1 MSLSADL
8 ISQFV
13 KLTKKEDTSPK
24 ETTVLG
30 ETVEYEG
37 NIYVKLDGSDQLTPI
52 STTADTLPGER
63 VTVLI
68 KNHTAIVT
76 GNISSPSARTD
87 TVKELGN
94 QISAFEI
101 VIADKVS
108 TKEFDAEKGR
118 IDNLVTDNVAIK
130 ETLSANNAV
139 IAELKAENVEI
150 EGKLTAR
157 DAEIET
163 LKTTKLDAE
172 IADLTY
178 ATIGGLEAV
187 AGDFHALESTYAEF
201 EQATIERMEVVEGS
215 VKNLDATYATIDFS
229 NIGEAAIE
237 HFYATSGLIED
248 LVVSEGT
255 ITGNLVGVTIKGDL
269 IEGGTIVADKLVVK
283 GEDGLYYKLNTDGVT
298 TESEQTE
305 YNSLNGSV
313 ITAKSITATK
323 ISVDDLVAFDAT
335 IGGFNITDTS
345 LYSGVKET
353 IDNPLRGIYL
363 DNEGQLSFGDDTN
376 YLKYYR
382 DEEGNYKLEISAES
396 ILFGSSSKSSA
407 ADLKALTEHVHIGV
421 YENLETGDEEPC
433 VELSEGDSDF
443 KMRLTNT
450 SAIFMDG
457 AAERTKV
464 SKDGMETDNLT
475 AKSEFRQT
483 DNVNNGEFVWTVRPN
498 GNYGLMWRGVNS

>member
-1 MSLSADL
+1 MSLSSEL

-13 KLTKKEDTSPK
+13 KATRDESTKQEES
-24 ETTVLG
+24 TVYG
-30 ETVEYEG
+30 TIVEYEG
-37 NIYVKLDGSDQLTPI
+37 SKYVKLDGSDLLTPI
-52 STTADTLPGER
+52 ATTAEAQDGER

-68 KNHTAIVT
+68 KNHTATVT
-76 GNISSPSARTD
+76 GNISSPAARTD
-87 TVKELGN
+87 DVQ
-94 QISAFEI
+94 QIGTQITEFEI
-101 VIADKVS
+101 LIGDKVS
-108 TKEFDAEKGR
+108 TKQLGAQIAR
-118 IDNLVTDNVAIK
+118 IDTLTTENVTIK
-130 ETLSANNAV
+130 ETLTANQAA
-139 IAELKAENVEI
+139 IETLQAENVTI
-150 EGKLTAR
+150 NGKLEAR

-201 EQATIERMEVVEGS
+201 EQATIERMEVVEGA
-215 VKNLDATYATIDFS
+215 VENLDATYATIDFS
-229 NIGEAAIE
+229 NIGDAAIE
-237 HFYATSGLIED
+237 QFYAKSGLIED
-248 LVVSEGT
+248 LVVSDGT

-407 ADLKALTEHVHIGV
+407 ADLQALTEHVHIGV
-421 YENLETGDEEPC
+421 YENPETGDEEPC